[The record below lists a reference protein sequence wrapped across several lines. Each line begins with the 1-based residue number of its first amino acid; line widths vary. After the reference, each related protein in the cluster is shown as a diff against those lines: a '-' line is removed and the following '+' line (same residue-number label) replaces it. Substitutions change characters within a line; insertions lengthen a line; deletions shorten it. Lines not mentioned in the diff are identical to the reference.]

1 MCVEIPEVRVGSPIQ
16 CGAAEVF
23 PLFVFRDDDAV
34 AQYILSDE
42 AVPQGITTV
51 EEVSET
57 GAVPNLI
64 INNHGGTPVLFLE
77 GGELCGGKQ
86 ARVLNLSVLAAPRSL
101 TVIPVTCVERN
112 RWTLT
117 SPTLG
122 LGSYC
127 PPSMRSLLRAKASE
141 NRNSDQIGIWAAV
154 ERKHRALGVP
164 SATYNLSDAL
174 ESRRD
179 EVEELRAQLPC
190 PEGASGIA
198 VTLAGKVVCIDL
210 FDNPETLTKTWH
222 RLALGI
228 ILDAMEE
235 PACQQQTNEMDILA
249 HLYRLKEKRWQ
260 LVDSVGLG
268 EQYLSSDDD
277 GTVASALVVDG
288 RLVHASAAAH
298 IV

>member
-1 MCVEIPEVRVGSPIQ
+1 MCVEIPEVRVGGPIQ

-23 PLFVFRDDDAV
+23 PLFVFGDEDAS

-42 AVPQGITTV
+42 AVPQGIATV
-51 EEVSET
+51 EEVSEA

-86 ARVLNLSVLAAPRSL
+86 ARVLNLTVLAAPRSQ

-127 PPSMRSLLRAKASE
+127 PPSMRSLLRAKTCG
-141 NRNSDQIGIWAAV
+141 NRNSDQCGMWAAV
-154 ERKHRALGVP
+154 ERKHLALGVQ
-164 SATYNLSDAL
+164 SKTRNLSDAL

-179 EVEELRAQLPC
+179 EVEELRSLLPC

-198 VTLAGKVVCIDL
+198 VALGGNVVCLDL
-210 FDNPETLTKTWH
+210 FDKSETLAKVWY
-222 RLALGI
+222 RLAQGI
-228 ILDAMEE
+228 VLDAMEK
-235 PACQQQTNEMDILA
+235 PSCQGQMSQMDILTQ
-249 HLYRLKEKRWQ
+249 LYRLKEKRWQ

-277 GTVASALVVDG
+277 GMVASALVVDG
-288 RLVHASAAAH
+288 RLVHASMAAH